1 MLSFFFWGKW
11 IGGVVVVRKGG
22 FGLKKKKKKV
32 ASTLSSRAHFFS
44 LEIGQKKALFSLALY
59 FWSRSIFSDP
69 PFP

>member
-32 ASTLSSRAHFFS
+32 ASTLSSRAHFFPS
-44 LEIGQKKALFSLALY
+44 RSGKKKRSFSLAL
-59 FWSRSIFSDP
+59 FF
-69 PFP
+69 